1 MGFYNPDHET
11 AKAVEAEMGIPCFES
26 VDALIDAVDVVDI
39 VTPTI
44 QHFAC
49 ASEALKR
56 LMHVF
61 IEKPIVATPDEAKA
75 LIKLAKDVN
84 VKVQVGDCSRH
95 GCMAFD
101 RKLPGK
107 YFYLLGGSDFPTTGK
122 TGLGITRIDE
132 NGNAIWERIVGNED
146 RDFWYMISGIAT
158 NDGGALGFANPCFS
172 GGDISHA
179 YGGIDGWLIKLD
191 SLGNT
196 EWDVILG
203 ADRTDMVYGLCET
216 SDEGFLA
223 FMKST
228 AGAMPGSIEPCKP
241 ATNWRDAVLVKLRKN
256 GEIERNRCYGGT
268 EAENFCA
275 GIETNDGYLMAGCS
289 ASEDGDLEGAGYH
302 LGYNHNGTHQK
313 TVDVWLLRLDFD
325 GNVVWSRC
333 YGGSKNDIPIKVF
346 QNEDGGFTVFANSLS
361 LDGDVQSTSHWV
373 LPTGAHES
381 GNWWIFRTDSEGNLL
396 WERALGSRSGSRE
409 ELRDVVKHND
419 KEYTVAGYAPNFSEN
434 EWPYY
439 HGDINCSNSTLIYS
453 PSDAVYWIVHIRD
466 VFDYNAV
473 EENHTQ
479 KKQFL
484 KVYPNPAQ
492 TRVVFSYTLP
502 EDASSATV
510 TVTDMLGTTVGRF
523 ETGSAAGEYV
533 WNCTDVKPGVYYYA
547 IVCDGLT
554 RTGKLVITQ

>member
-101 RKLPGK
+101 RKLPGN
-107 YFYLLGGSDFPTTGK
+107 YFYLLGGRDFPTTGK

-196 EWDVILG
+196 EWEVTLG
-203 ADRTDMVYGLCET
+203 TNEVDFVHGLCET
-216 SDEGFLA
+216 SDEGFIAL
-223 FMKST
+223 MYSR
-228 AGAMPGSIEPCKP
+228 AGAMPGSLHPCKLES
-241 ATNWRDAVLVKLRKN
+241 NWIDALLVKVSKDGN
-256 GEIERNRCYGGT
+256 IEWNSCYGGT
-268 EAENFCA
+268 EVDNFCA
-275 GIETNDGYLMAGCS
+275 GIETNDGYLLIGQTES
-289 ASEDGDLEGAGYH
+289 DDGDLENAGYH
-302 LGYNHNGTHQK
+302 LGYDHSHKK
-313 TVDVWLLRLDFD
+313 TTDIWLLRLDYE
-325 GNVVWSRC
+325 GNIIWSRC
-333 YGGSKNDIPIKVF
+333 YGGFASEYSRCVF
-346 QNEDGGFTVFANSLS
+346 QNEDGGFTVFARSESFN
-361 LDGDVQSTSHWV
+361 GDVQSASHWDM
-373 LPTGAHES
+373 PSGTYES

-419 KEYTVAGYAPNFSEN
+419 REYTIAGSAPNWDEFN
-434 EWPYY
+434 YIY
-439 HGDINCSNSTLIYS
+439 HGDIECTNNFLCGTPGSY
-453 PSDAVYWIVHIRD
+453 VYWIVHIRD
-466 VFDYNAV
+466 VFDYNAAGENNAESECFKIYPIPANGILTISGG
-473 EENHTQ
+473 EEEYHYVLYNSIGQ
-479 KKQFL
+479 QVFNGSAQNEKQINVSSLSKGIYFL
-484 KVYPNPAQ
+484 KLNTM
-492 TRVVFSYTLP
+492 TRSKTKKVVINY
-502 EDASSATV
+502 
-510 TVTDMLGTTVGRF
+510 
-523 ETGSAAGEYV
+523 
-533 WNCTDVKPGVYYYA
+533 
-547 IVCDGLT
+547 
-554 RTGKLVITQ
+554 